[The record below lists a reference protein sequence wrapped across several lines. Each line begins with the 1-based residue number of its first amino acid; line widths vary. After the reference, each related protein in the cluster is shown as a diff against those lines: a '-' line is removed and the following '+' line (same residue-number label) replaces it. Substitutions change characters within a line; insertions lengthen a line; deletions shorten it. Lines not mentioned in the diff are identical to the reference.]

1 MIDGGEFGFVAV
13 GDDLDVEDFAQ
24 FDRPA
29 INYLGAL
36 DFVFA
41 VDGEADNK

>member
-1 MIDGGEFGFVAV
+1 MIDGGEFWFVAV
-13 GDDLDVEDFAQ
+13 GDDFDVENLGQ

-29 INYLGAL
+29 INYLSAL

-41 VDGEADNK
+41 LDRETDNE